1 MPSSKRP
8 LVILLVVV
16 IALVISGVGY
26 RVYRNQRVVATQ
38 RAVDQKMDGLTAPA
52 RRSTPISLTPNRP

>member
-8 LVILLVVV
+8 LVILLVVFA
-16 IALVISGVGY
+16 ALAISGVAY
-26 RVYRNQRVVATQ
+26 RTYRNQRVAATQ

-52 RRSTPISLTPNRP
+52 RRSAPVSLTPNRP